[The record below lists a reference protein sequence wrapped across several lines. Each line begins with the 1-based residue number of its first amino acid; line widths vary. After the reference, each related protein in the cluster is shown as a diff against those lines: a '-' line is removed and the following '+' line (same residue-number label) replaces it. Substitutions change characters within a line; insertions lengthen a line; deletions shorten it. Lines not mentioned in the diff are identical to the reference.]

1 MGSFLIMSPSQLS
14 HRMEAGRC
22 PQTHGD
28 SENAAGKGME
38 YFFTVS
44 GVMVRSKRRSSG
56 CQVASDGS
64 AQIFSTRGCM
74 TSTRL

>member
-14 HRMEAGRC
+14 CRMEAGRC

-44 GVMVRSKRRSSG
+44 GVMVRSKRR
-56 CQVASDGS
+56 
-64 AQIFSTRGCM
+64 
-74 TSTRL
+74 